1 MASLITE
8 TEFRSSRYADVADN
22 VVQLSQII
30 AQAEDY
36 VEQYLDRK
44 IAKATYTETHYPTQK
59 YLFPYQYP
67 ILSISSLKRRR
78 FGEMRQA
85 RDDEGNLRWD
95 GTEPV
100 MEEAWQELDLSNIR
114 YAHPEAPILEY
125 VGYPNLSGYE
135 VEITYEAGYDP
146 VPPTIKAAV
155 IIQTVLLS
163 TVDLSVFGSD
173 DGKQPSYL
181 YMQDEVYRYLQ
192 PYKRMRRF
200 Y

>member
-1 MASLITE
+1 MATNKGLTLITE
-8 TEFRSSRYADVADN
+8 TEFRSSRYADIADN

-36 VEQYLDRK
+36 VERYLDRK
-44 IAKATYTETHYPTQK
+44 IAKAEYTETHYPTQK

-67 ILSISSLKRRR
+67 ILSIKRLRRR
-78 FGEMRQA
+78 RRDSFGVTDWE
-85 RDDEGNLRWD
+85 D
-95 GTEPV
+95 
-100 MEEAWQELDLSNIR
+100 LDLNKIR
-114 YAHPEAPILEY
+114 FVHPEAPVLEY
-125 VGYPNLSGYE
+125 IGTPNLAGYE
-135 VEITYEAGYDP
+135 VEIEYEAGYDP
-146 VPPTIKAAV
+146 VPPAIKAAV

-181 YMQDEVYRYLQ
+181 YMQDEVHRYLN